1 MRWDDMRESENVE
14 DDRAASG
21 GGGGGFGGGGL
32 RLGVGGIALVAVV
45 GLLMGKNPLEILGM
59 VMQVSQ
65 NAPVQSTPHGAARP
79 TGETDND
86 RSKSMVTHVLGD
98 TEDTW
103 SQLFKQAGRAYQPP
117 KLVLFRQGIRS
128 GCGDAT
134 SAVGPFYCPADT
146 KVYLD
151 LGFFD
156 ELRRRFGSPGDFAA
170 AYVVAHE
177 VGHHVQN
184 LLGVSDKVSRARA
197 GQSPRVANALSV
209 KLELQADCLAGVW
222 GHYAQ
227 QRGLLERGD
236 LEQALTAAHAIGDD
250 TLQRN
255 AGRSVA
261 PDAFTHGTSEQ
272 RMHWFR
278 QGFDGGDIRQCDTFR
293 AGADA

>member
-14 DDRAASG
+14 DDRASS

-32 RLGVGGIALVAVV
+32 GLGLGGIALVAVV
-45 GLLMGKNPLEILGM
+45 GLLLGKNPLEILGM
-59 VMQVSQ
+59 VMQASH
-65 NAPVQSTPHGAARP
+65 NAPVQTAPHGPARP

-86 RSKSMVTHVLGD
+86 RSKQLVSHVLGD

-103 SQLFKQAGRAYQPP
+103 SQLFKQAGRAYQSP
-117 KLVLFRQGIRS
+117 KLVLFRQGIHS
-128 GCGDAT
+128 GCGQAT
-134 SAVGPFYCPADT
+134 SAVGPFYCPADA

-156 ELRRRFGSPGDFAA
+156 ELRRRFGAPGDFAA

-184 LLGVSDKVSRARA
+184 LLGVSDKVSRAQA
-197 GQSPRVANALSV
+197 GKSERVSNALSV

-278 QGFDGGDIRQCDTFR
+278 QGFDGGDMRQCDTFR

>member
-1 MRWDDMRESENVE
+1 
-14 DDRAASG
+14 
-21 GGGGGFGGGGL
+21 
-32 RLGVGGIALVAVV
+32 
-45 GLLMGKNPLEILGM
+45 
-59 VMQVSQ
+59 MQT
-65 NAPVQSTPHGAARP
+65 APHGPARP

-103 SQLFKQAGRAYQPP
+103 SQLFKQAGRAYQSP
-117 KLVLFRQGIRS
+117 KLVLFRQGIHS
-128 GCGDAT
+128 GCGQAT
-134 SAVGPFYCPADT
+134 SAVGPFYCPADA

-156 ELRRRFGSPGDFAA
+156 ELRRRFGAPGDFAA

-184 LLGVSDKVSRARA
+184 LLGVSDKVSRAQA
-197 GQSPRVANALSV
+197 GKSERVSNALSV

-278 QGFDGGDIRQCDTFR
+278 QGFDGGDMRQCDTFR

>member
-14 DDRAASG
+14 DDRAAS
-21 GGGGGFGGGGL
+21 GGGGFGGGGL

-184 LLGVSDKVSRARA
+184 LLGVSDKVSRAQA

>member
-1 MRWDDMRESENVE
+1 
-14 DDRAASG
+14 
-21 GGGGGFGGGGL
+21 
-32 RLGVGGIALVAVV
+32 
-45 GLLMGKNPLEILGM
+45 MGKNPLEILGM

-65 NAPVQSTPHGAARP
+65 NAPTQSAPHNPSRP
-79 TGETDND
+79 TGDTDND
-86 RSKSMVTHVLGD
+86 RSKQLVSHVLGD

-156 ELRRRFGSPGDFAA
+156 ELRRKFGAPGDFAA

-184 LLGVSDKVSRARA
+184 LLGVSEKVSRAQA
-197 GQSPRVANALSV
+197 GKSQAGANALSV
-209 KLELQADCLAGVW
+209 RLELQADCLAGVW
-222 GHYAQ
+222 GHFAQ

-255 AGRSVA
+255 AGRSVT

-278 QGFDGGDIRQCDTFR
+278 QGFDSGDIRQCDTFR

>member
-14 DDRAASG
+14 DDRASS

-32 RLGVGGIALVAVV
+32 GLGLGGIALVAVV
-45 GLLMGKNPLEILGM
+45 GLLLGKNPLEILGM
-59 VMQVSQ
+59 VMQASH
-65 NAPVQSTPHGAARP
+65 NAPVQTAPHGPARP

-103 SQLFKQAGRAYQPP
+103 SQLFKQAGRAYQSP
-117 KLVLFRQGIRS
+117 KLVLFRQGIHS
-128 GCGDAT
+128 GCGQAT
-134 SAVGPFYCPADT
+134 SAVGPFYCPADA

-156 ELRRRFGSPGDFAA
+156 ELRRRFGAPGDFAA

-184 LLGVSDKVSRARA
+184 LLGVSDKVSRAQA
-197 GQSPRVANALSV
+197 GKSERVSNALSV

-250 TLQRN
+250 TLQRRQ
-255 AGRSVA
+255 GGQVQ
-261 PDAFTHGTSEQ
+261 PEGFTHGTSAQ
-272 RMHWFR
+272 RVEWLR
-278 QGFDGGDIRQCDTFR
+278 RGYESGDPAACDTFQTL
-293 AGADA
+293 

>member
-14 DDRAASG
+14 DDRAAS
-21 GGGGGFGGGGL
+21 GGGGFGGGGL

-184 LLGVSDKVSRARA
+184 LLGVSDKVSRAQA

-255 AGRSVA
+255 TGHSVA

>member
-14 DDRAASG
+14 DDRASS
-21 GGGGGFGGGGL
+21 GGGGFGGGGL

-65 NAPVQSTPHGAARP
+65 NAPVQSTPHSAARP

-146 KVYLD
+146 RVYLD

-156 ELRRRFGSPGDFAA
+156 ELLRRFGAPGDFAA

-184 LLGVSDKVSRARA
+184 LLGVSEKVSRAQA
-197 GQSPRVANALSV
+197 GQSPRAANALSV